1 VNDVVRDRGLTRRSF
16 LGRAAAAGA
25 AAAGAGLPA
34 CRAGGQAG
42 DAAAGSPWTI
52 GIYTR
57 PWDQHELPVILDA
70 IAEAG
75 FRHAG
80 LMTVK
85 SKSRLVIS
93 AATTP
98 EEAARTAEEL
108 RKRGLAVPSVYGG
121 DIAVAKGLQAGIDD
135 LRRLID
141 RCAAVGAK
149 DLMMGGLGDA
159 KLQADY
165 YKAVAECCG
174 YAAEKGMGLS
184 VKPHGGLNATGA
196 QCRDIVRSVGKR
208 NFGVWYDPGNILF
221 YSDGKRDPVADA
233 ADVDGLVVGMSVKD
247 FLPPKNVAVTPGTG
261 RVDFPAVMKRL
272 KQGGFAGGPLVIE
285 CLAPGDLPQLLAEAK
300 KARRFL
306 EDVAARL

>member
-1 VNDVVRDRGLTRRSF
+1 MQTSRRAV
-16 LGRAAAAGA
+16 LAQAAAAALGTA
-25 AAAGAGLPA
+25 LPA
-34 CRAGGQAG
+34 CRAGAAPAG
-42 DAAAGSPWTI
+42 GASGWQV

-98 EEAARTAEEL
+98 EEAGQVADEL
-108 RKRGLAVPSVYGG
+108 KKRGLSVPSVYGG
-121 DIAVAKGLQAGIDD
+121 DIAVAKGLQAGVDD

-149 DLMMGGLGDA
+149 DLLMGGTGDA
-159 KLQADY
+159 RLQADY
-165 YKAVAECCG
+165 YKAIAECCD
-174 YAAEKGMGLS
+174 YAAEKRMGLS

-196 QCRDIVRSVGKR
+196 QCRDLVKGVGKR
-208 NFGVWYDPGNILF
+208 NFGVWYDPGNILY
-221 YSDGKRDPVADA
+221 YSDAKRDPVADA
-233 ADVDGLVVGMSVKD
+233 ADVDGLVIGMSVKD
-247 FLPPKNVAVTPGTG
+247 YRHPKNVAVTPGTG
-261 RVDFPAVMKRL
+261 QVDFPAVMKRL
-272 KQGGFAGGPLVIE
+272 KQGGFTGGPLVIE
-285 CLAPGDLPQLLAEAK
+285 CLAPGDLPQLLAAAK
-300 KARRFL
+300 QAKRFV
-306 EDVAARL
+306 EDLVA

>member
-1 VNDVVRDRGLTRRSF
+1 MKSQTTNPKRWSRREVLAF
-16 LGRAAAAGA
+16 AASATAM
-25 AAAGAGLPA
+25 PA
-34 CRAGGQAG
+34 CRTVAAPAGGAG
-42 DAAAGSPWTI
+42 GWTV

-57 PWDQHELPVILDA
+57 PWDAFELPVALDA

-93 AATTP
+93 AATTA
-98 EEAARTAEEL
+98 EEAAAVAEAL
-108 RKRGLAVPSVYGG
+108 KQRGLSVPSVYGG

-149 DLMMGGLGDA
+149 DLLMGGTGDA

-165 YKAVAECCG
+165 YKTIAECCD
-174 YAAEKGMGLS
+174 YAAGKGLGLS

-196 QCRDIVRSVGKR
+196 QCRDLVKGVGKR
-208 NFGVWYDPGNILF
+208 SFGVWYDPGNILY
-221 YSDGKRDPVADA
+221 YSDGKRDPVTDA

-261 RVDFPAVMKRL
+261 QVDFPAVMKRL
-272 KQGGFAGGPLVIE
+272 KQGGFTGGPLVIE

-300 KARRFL
+300 RAKRFV
-306 EDVAARL
+306 EERLGGI

>member
-1 VNDVVRDRGLTRRSF
+1 MTRRDILVQAS
-16 LGRAAAAGA
+16 AAALGA
-25 AAAGAGLPA
+25 ALPA
-34 CRAGGQAG
+34 CRAGAAPAG
-42 DAAAGSPWTI
+42 GAGGWTV

-57 PWDQHELPVILDA
+57 PWDQHELPAALDA

-80 LMTVK
+80 LMTIK

-98 EEAARTAEEL
+98 EEAAHVADEL
-108 RKRGLAVPSVYGG
+108 TKRGLSVPSVYGG
-121 DIAVAKGLQAGIDD
+121 DIGVAKGLQAGIND

-149 DLMMGGLGDA
+149 DLLMGGTGDA

-165 YKAVAECCG
+165 YQAVAECCG
-174 YAAEKGMGLS
+174 YAAEKKLGLS
-184 VKPHGGLNATGA
+184 IKPHGGLNATGA
-196 QCRDIVRSVGKR
+196 QCRDLVKGVGKK
-208 NFGVWYDPGNILF
+208 NFGIWYDAGNILY

-233 ADVDGLVVGMSVKD
+233 ADVDRLVVGMSVKD
-247 FLPPKNVAVTPGTG
+247 YRQPKNVAVTPGTG
-261 RVDFPAVMKRL
+261 QVDFPAVMRRL
-272 KQGGFAGGPLVIE
+272 KQGGFSDGPLVIE

-300 KARRFL
+300 KAKRFVEEL
-306 EDVAARL
+306 VERL

>member
-1 VNDVVRDRGLTRRSF
+1 MKSKSPDSNRESRRDF
-16 LGRAAAAGA
+16 LAQSTAVALGA
-25 AAAGAGLPA
+25 ALPA
-34 CRAGGQAG
+34 CRAGAAPAG
-42 DAAAGSPWTI
+42 DSGGWTI

-80 LMTVK
+80 FMTVK

-98 EEAARTAEEL
+98 EEAAQVAEEL
-108 RKRGLAVPSVYGG
+108 KKRGLSVPSVYGG
-121 DIAVAKGLQAGIDD
+121 DIGVAKGVQAGIDD

-141 RCAAVGAK
+141 RSAVAGAK
-149 DLMMGGLGDA
+149 DLLMGGTSDA

-165 YKAVAECCG
+165 YKAVAECCD
-174 YAAEKGMGLS
+174 YAATKGMGLS

-196 QCRDIVRSVGKR
+196 QCRELVRSVGQK
-208 NFGVWYDPGNILF
+208 NFGIWYDPGNILY

-261 RVDFPAVMKRL
+261 RVDFPGVMKRL
-272 KQGGFAGGPLVIE
+272 RQGGFTGGPLVIE

-300 KARRFL
+300 KAKRFVEEL
-306 EDVAARL
+306 VA